1 MAASVIQIQTGSE
14 RENCYRFCRI
24 LIDIGNKIGQDYVK
38 AVILYYGYTDINHF
52 FKINYNKIVN
62 HPVEFGVYNNR
73 RELIKNKHLDEVI
86 IKITNPQFNNTL
98 DQFDISACT
107 KIIRNM
113 FARNSYYLGFFQ
125 HNPNRCLDFY
135 ENHNLNKL
143 RDLRNKYYGHIA
155 SFKMANN
162 DFRKAI
168 NELVPIFGGFRGN
181 FSFITEINKVMKESL
196 MEEDKM
202 QKYL

>member
-38 AVILYYGYTDINHF
+38 TVILGFGYNDINDF

-113 FARNSYYLGFFQ
+113 FARNSKYQKYFNHDSKNFDD
-125 HNPNRCLDFY
+125 NPNLY
-135 ENHNLNKL
+135 KL

-162 DFRKAI
+162 DFEQAI
-168 NELVPIFGGFRGN
+168 KELVPIFDGFSGN